1 MKKMIFAVVPLVLGI
16 ILLIA
21 SKFAPVTVQENG
33 MIDEPYF
40 FLTPVGALLIFVG
53 VVALIITIISNA
65 KKSITIK

>member
-1 MKKMIFAVVPLVLGI
+1 MIFAVVPLVLGI

-65 KKSITIK
+65 KKASQ

>member
-21 SKFAPVTVQENG
+21 SKFAPVTVQDNG

-40 FLTPVGALLIFVG
+40 FLTPVGALLIFVS
-53 VVALIITIISNA
+53 VVSLIITIISNA
-65 KKSITIK
+65 KQGITKK

>member
-1 MKKMIFAVVPLVLGI
+1 MKKIIFAVVPLVLGI

-65 KKSITIK
+65 KKASQ

>member
-65 KKSITIK
+65 KKASQ

>member
-65 KKSITIK
+65 KKASK

>member
-21 SKFAPVTVQENG
+21 SKFAPVTIQENG

-53 VVALIITIISNA
+53 VVALIIKIISNA
-65 KKSITIK
+65 KQSITKK

>member
-1 MKKMIFAVVPLVLGI
+1 MKKIIFAVVPLVLGI

-65 KKSITIK
+65 KKASK

>member
-53 VVALIITIISNA
+53 VVALIIAIISNA
-65 KKSITIK
+65 KKASQ